1 MRFNAVLL
9 DLDGTLL
16 DTVADIA
23 DAGNA
28 MLSELKLP
36 PVPEDTLRTY
46 VGKGSEN
53 LVVRLLQHHSI
64 DAAPGSPRRAQALNV
79 FFKHYHRLNG
89 RRTKIYPGVQEGLRA
104 FRRAGL

>member
-1 MRFNAVLL
+1 MHFKAVLL

-16 DTVADIA
+16 DTVSDIA

-36 PVPEDTLRTY
+36 SVPEDTIRTY

-64 DAAPGSPRRAQALNV
+64 DAAPGSSQRTQALDV
-79 FFKHYHRLNG
+79 FFKHYHQLNG
-89 RRTKIYPGVQEGLRA
+89 RRHGRPEHR
-104 FRRAGL
+104 